1 MPLGVWFLVPSL
13 CVDCFELSSCVIA
26 CDEICL
32 TRRARLYR
40 LPTSIYPISSCICHS
55 HTCTHTYVCIHMGI
69 ALVFVFV
76 LCTGASIF
84 ICAFTFHQ
92 LRLLLSLLLPL
103 PSSSFSSSSPSP
115 SASTSAFGS
124 AKILFY
130 LSGLFLCVNA
140 KCEPFFPFFFQ
151 VLLTFRSRQQQQAGE
166 WVGREGGK
174 GIAFG

>member
-1 MPLGVWFLVPSL
+1 MIPCSFLVCL
-13 CVDCFELSSCVIA
+13 DCFELSSCVIA

-40 LPTSIYPISSCICHS
+40 LPTSTIYPISSCICH
-55 HTCTHTYVCIHMGI
+55 THIRIHMGI
-69 ALVFVFV
+69 AFVFVFV

-103 PSSSFSSSSPSP
+103 PSSSSSSPSA

-140 KCEPFFPFFFQ
+140 KCEPFFFSFFIQ
-151 VLLTFRSRQQQQAGE
+151 VLLTFRSRQQRQAGE
-166 WVGREGGK
+166 WVGREGGT